1 MNEIE
6 YLLNKIGDSY
16 EYFTPSTYREEL
28 LMDRVDR
35 EFSYV
40 SHELSV
46 SSRRRKGMPD
56 WLMMT
61 ASKVIEDFLMAMEG
75 MYDMEDNRMAFSEF
89 VNESITVIFISRPD
103 VRLHI
108 SFEEGI
114 DEGDHCLLVYREN
127 DEEVMTNDSIIN
139 TVGMLKQIL
148 IK

>member
-46 SSRRRKGMPD
+46 SRRRKGMPD
-56 WLMMT
+56 SLMMT

-89 VNESITVIFISRPD
+89 VNESITVNFISRPD

-114 DEGDHCLLVYREN
+114 DEGDQCLLVYREN

-139 TVGMLKQIL
+139 TVDMLKQIL

>member
-16 EYFTPSTYREEL
+16 EYFTPSTYKEEL
-28 LMDRVDR
+28 LKDRVDR

-40 SHELSV
+40 SYELSV
-46 SSRRRKGMPD
+46 SRRRKGMPD
-56 WLMMT
+56 RLIMT

-89 VNESITVIFISRPD
+89 VNETITVNFISRPD

-114 DEGDHCLLVYREN
+114 DEGDQCLLVYREN
-127 DEEVMTNDSIIN
+127 NEEVMTNDSIIN

>member
-75 MYDMEDNRMAFSEF
+75 MYDMEDNRMAGSTFGT
-89 VNESITVIFISRPD
+89 IDWHVISPR
-103 VRLHI
+103 
-108 SFEEGI
+108 
-114 DEGDHCLLVYREN
+114 
-127 DEEVMTNDSIIN
+127 
-139 TVGMLKQIL
+139 
-148 IK
+148 